1 MVQKTKTSI
10 PHVCTHQEEA
20 SREAGRGKRKKKRED
35 DSATFLNTGG
45 QIGHCG
51 EGLGLST
58 AGQEEGSAWYQRHV
72 P

>member
-1 MVQKTKTSI
+1 MFVPIKKKPAERQAGAR
-10 PHVCTHQEEA
+10 EE
-20 SREAGRGKRKKKRED
+20 KKRED

-51 EGLGLST
+51 EGLGLSI